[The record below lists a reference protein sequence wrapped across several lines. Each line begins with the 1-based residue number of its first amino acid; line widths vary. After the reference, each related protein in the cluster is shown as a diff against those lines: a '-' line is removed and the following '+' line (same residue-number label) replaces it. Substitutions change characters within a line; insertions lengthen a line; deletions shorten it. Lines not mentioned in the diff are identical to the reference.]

1 MARAIPPDRFR
12 QLVEVATGIFVER
25 GYRSTQ
31 MADVADALGLAKG
44 TIYGYVE
51 SKEALFDAAVRY
63 ADAPDAGP
71 DPKRLPLRSPTPG
84 STVAFVRER
93 LTSEARELALVR
105 ALGSRTAPRDGAAD
119 LAEVVRDLYRRMHR
133 NRRALKLVDRCAL
146 DHPELGAVWFEEGRW
161 VQVALLGEYLERR
174 IAEGRLR
181 VVPSVPF
188 AARAILETI
197 ATWAIHMPWDP
208 SPRPLAEAETEDV
221 LVDLIVHAFAKER
234 RR

>member
-188 AARAILETI
+188 ASRAILETI